1 LARDCA
7 SPKEVISSRYFF
19 KPIALNPASAI
30 AITSAYP
37 NPTSDKLNVK
47 FNTAENANTTIQIM
61 DVTGRLIISHN
72 YAAIE
77 GSNTVVLDFAPLAN
91 GYYTVVLTDGTNRS
105 TTMVAKQ

>member
-1 LARDCA
+1 
-7 SPKEVISSRYFF
+7 
-19 KPIALNPASAI
+19 
-30 AITSAYP
+30 
-37 NPTSDKLNVK
+37 
-47 FNTAENANTTIQIM
+47 M
-61 DVTGRLIISHN
+61 SHN